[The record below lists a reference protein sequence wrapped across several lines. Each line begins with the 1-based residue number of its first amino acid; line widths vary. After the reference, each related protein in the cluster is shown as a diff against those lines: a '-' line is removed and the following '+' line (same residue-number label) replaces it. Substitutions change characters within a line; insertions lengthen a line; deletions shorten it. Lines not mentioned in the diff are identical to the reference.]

1 MIDLR
6 GAGCVALLVVWTGM
20 CAIHAAPLDE
30 AAERYRPYMIEG
42 IGDAL
47 AGARALRER
56 AAANDLVGARK
67 AWIAARAGWERSE
80 VFTAGFVPELD
91 AQIDAWPNAKSGFH
105 AIEAKLFGAGR
116 TDVESDAAALVA
128 HLDDLRGKLADM
140 PLTPQGLLNGTV
152 RLAYEVGES
161 KADGGESRISGT
173 SLDDMR
179 NNVAGIDFAY
189 RTILADALKAAD
201 ARVADTVASRIEQL
215 KTIVAASDLPHVD
228 VRALRR
234 ASEELVIALQGA
246 STKLGLPRPTLEAQS
261 R

>member
-1 MIDLR
+1 MR
-6 GAGCVALLVVWTGM
+6 AAT
-20 CAIHAAPLDE
+20 AAPLDD
-30 AAERYRPYMIEG
+30 AAERYRPYMIAG

-56 AAANDLVGARK
+56 AAENDLAGAKK
-67 AWIAARAGWERSE
+67 AWISARAGWERSE

-91 AQIDAWPNAKSGFH
+91 ARIDAWPNAVSGFH

-116 TDVESDAAALVA
+116 TDVGSDADALVE
-128 HLDDLRGKLADM
+128 HLDSLHGKLRDM
-140 PLTPQGLLNGTV
+140 PLTPQGLLDGTV

-189 RTILADALKAAD
+189 RTIFADALKAAD
-201 ARVADTVASRIEQL
+201 AGLADTVAGRIGQL
-215 KTIVAASDLPHVD
+215 KASVAAPDLPHVNI
-228 VRALRR
+228 RTLRR
-234 ASEELVIALQGA
+234 ASEELVVALQAA
-246 STKLGLPRPTLEAQS
+246 SAKLGLPRPTLEAQS